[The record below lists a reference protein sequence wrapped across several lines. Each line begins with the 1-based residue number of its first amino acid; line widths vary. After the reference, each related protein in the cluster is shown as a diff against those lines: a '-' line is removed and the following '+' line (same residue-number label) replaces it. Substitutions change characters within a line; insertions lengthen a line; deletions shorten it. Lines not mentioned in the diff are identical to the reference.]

1 LKIGVALSKIGNPQ
15 SKIRRGRGG
24 TMEPIQPGTLVRDA
38 DGYYA
43 IVLRAYANGALELFI
58 GSGVTTL
65 AGQHTVT
72 PLGLRVGDPADP
84 PASFREILSPRVV
97 P

>member
-1 LKIGVALSKIGNPQ
+1 
-15 SKIRRGRGG
+15 
-24 TMEPIQPGTLVRDA
+24 MEPIKPGTLVRDA

-58 GSGVTTL
+58 GNGVRTL
-65 AGQHTVT
+65 AGAHTVT
-72 PLGLRVGDPADP
+72 PLGLRMGDPADP
-84 PASFREILSPRVV
+84 PASFHEIIDPRLLPTVTM

>member
-1 LKIGVALSKIGNPQ
+1 VNRIL
-15 SKIRRGRGG
+15 
-24 TMEPIQPGTLVRDA
+24 PGTLVRDG

-43 IVLRAYANGALELFI
+43 LVLRAYANGALELFV
-58 GSGVTTL
+58 SNGVRTL

-72 PLGLRVGDPADP
+72 PLGLRMGDSANP
-84 PASFREILSPRVV
+84 PASFYEILDPKVL

>member
-1 LKIGVALSKIGNPQ
+1 
-15 SKIRRGRGG
+15 
-24 TMEPIQPGTLVRDA
+24 MEPIKPGMLVRDA

-58 GSGVTTL
+58 GNGVRTL
-65 AGQHTVT
+65 AGTHTVT
-72 PLGLRVGDPADP
+72 PLGLRADHPANP
-84 PASFREILSPRVV
+84 PASFAELLDPRWL